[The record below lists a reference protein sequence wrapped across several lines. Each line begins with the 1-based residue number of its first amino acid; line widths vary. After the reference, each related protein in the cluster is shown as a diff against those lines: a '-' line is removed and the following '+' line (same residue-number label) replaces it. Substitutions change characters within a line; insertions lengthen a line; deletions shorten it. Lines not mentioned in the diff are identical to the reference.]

1 MFLVLSVF
9 DLEINTAAWCQ
20 NNYNFWYWNLR
31 HKEKNQSWLHL
42 ESRALFMSFK
52 VLQFGYKA
60 ASVRSAWCWWW
71 SKWTPP
77 VAPPGV
83 HWVYCS
89 SLHQVTHHHVVVSLQ
104 GDMLCLHSGF
114 LRIIWYISVWINWLE
129 ALGNVRGCSL
139 RCWCYQHVQSD
150 INEVDSI
157 IETLNA
163 ILWNDPSQT
172 HKSPINGTG
181 RRFFFKAFS
190 NKTSWICPLV
200 KL

>member
-9 DLEINTAAWCQ
+9 HLEINTAAWCQ
-20 NNYNFWYWNLR
+20 NNYNFWYWNLKN
-31 HKEKNQSWLHL
+31 KEKKKADYILKREHYLCLLKFFSLDIKLH
-42 ESRALFMSFK
+42 
-52 VLQFGYKA
+52 QFGLHDA
-60 ASVRSAWCWWW
+60 GGVG
-71 SKWTPP
+71 KWTPP

-83 HWVYCS
+83 HWVYCF

-172 HKSPINGTG
+172 QVSD
-181 RRFFFKAFS
+181 
-190 NKTSWICPLV
+190 
-200 KL
+200 